1 MAGVPSEHRDQ
12 FGLPRKGSSRGNV
25 RRAKPLFMHVHAT
38 LSGKFIPLAVY
49 LPAQFLEHEPD
60 MPNGGRDILEFLKQ
74 VEEI

>member
-1 MAGVPSEHRDQ
+1 
-12 FGLPRKGSSRGNV
+12 
-25 RRAKPLFMHVHAT
+25 MHVHAT